1 MDRFHD
7 CKSGNLGI
15 HGDMLWDIHYTYM
28 HCMYNQP
35 QLLGHQIDSI
45 RRFNREHDDQPITLG
60 YIISD
65 GNQLNLPISFC

>member
-1 MDRFHD
+1 MDDGWISYGIVWKSPMDRFHY

-45 RRFNREHDDQPITLG
+45 SRFNREHDD
-60 YIISD
+60 
-65 GNQLNLPISFC
+65 